1 MCQRTRASN
10 SGGEMWMSSVSRP
23 GKGETGKNIFHEG
36 GHDEHQHDNA
46 DDANNTSAPHDS
58 AAHRVVYLGFLHST
72 ATRRR
77 HRSSAG
83 VLIDV
88 TEQFDF
94 GRVPDKI

>member
-1 MCQRTRASN
+1 
-10 SGGEMWMSSVSRP
+10 MSSVSRP

-46 DDANNTSAPHDS
+46 DDTPLPHMIPLPIVLCILAS
-58 AAHRVVYLGFLHST
+58 FIRRPLP
-72 ATRRR
+72 RRR
-77 HRSSAG
+77 HRSSVG